1 MIHANQTTVILRI
14 IGPSLKL
21 WSCLYQA
28 GVEIMMVVKNKV
40 AYQLRSIAKSLL
52 QAMMAIDEK
61 VRLGHSSLVAI

>member
-1 MIHANQTTVILRI
+1 
-14 IGPSLKL
+14 
-21 WSCLYQA
+21 
-28 GVEIMMVVKNKV
+28 MVVKNKV